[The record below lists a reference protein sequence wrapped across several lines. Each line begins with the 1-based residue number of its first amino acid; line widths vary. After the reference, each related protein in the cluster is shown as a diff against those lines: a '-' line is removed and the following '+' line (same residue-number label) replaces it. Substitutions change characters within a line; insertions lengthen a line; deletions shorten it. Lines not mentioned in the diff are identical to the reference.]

1 MDNNN
6 QTRYIDLLRILPDGP
21 LTWFWTEDGQA
32 RVIDNA
38 TNRIVAEMR
47 TFDPFDDQMR
57 ALAMV
62 TAHAPLML
70 NALLNIISAYTIGD
84 HSYLSR
90 SVVSAQMG
98 IDLMLDEFTEK
109 ESNESGILEEGKTEG
124 Q

>member
-1 MDNNN
+1 M
-6 QTRYIDLLRILPDGP
+6 
-21 LTWFWTEDGQA
+21 
-32 RVIDNA
+32 IDNA

-84 HSYLSR
+84 DSYLSR
-90 SVVSAQMG
+90 SIVAAQMG

-124 Q
+124 

>member
-1 MDNNN
+1 MDSNN

-21 LTWFWTEDGQA
+21 LTRFWTEDGQA
-32 RVIDNA
+32 RVIDSA

-57 ALAMV
+57 ALAIV

-90 SVVSAQMG
+90 SVVAAQMG